1 MSNRYDSN
9 AYYIDRTQ
17 QKLPVLAQ
25 GVFYKITYFKEI
37 QTVSASIFTGH
48 ADSTAFAGSA

>member
-9 AYYIDRTQ
+9 AYYIYRTK